1 MVMFEKLK
9 KIFNK
14 KQDSIKEHIKE
25 DSIVEHINEIIDN
38 WMCDNPTFVVLRA
51 LDKIKEDKSLLEHYF
66 PNIEWVNVDKDYIC
80 NKLFSNNIS
89 LEGAKLDGLDRGES
103 IELDSLVGQSL
114 EGVNFPKEMLVEHSQ
129 DGTNFDEDVFS
140 GCITEPIDFE
150 KRIMEKTKQINEKK
164 NDIDSQALVGQSLE
178 GVNFPKEMLVEHSQ
192 DGTNFDEDVFS
203 GCITEPVDF
212 EKRIMEKA
220 KQINEK
226 KSDID
231 SQALVGQSLEGV
243 EFSQLNKENTNSEYK
258 DQEIIDIALERV
270 GNPFANCDLGPM
282 TSESYVKCKSL
293 IIEEILLDK
302 SLSNGLSKEEIEQL
316 LDVVYGEKA
325 KGTFVE
331 LFVGRLTKSKF
342 ELLKNQFLKD
352 KNLNREFNPHEVC
365 RLDLENCN
373 FDGVGLSNL
382 DDKEKGRSR

>member
-1 MVMFEKLK
+1 
-9 KIFNK
+9 
-14 KQDSIKEHIKE
+14 
-25 DSIVEHINEIIDN
+25 
-38 WMCDNPTFVVLRA
+38 
-51 LDKIKEDKSLLEHYF
+51 
-66 PNIEWVNVDKDYIC
+66 
-80 NKLFSNNIS
+80 
-89 LEGAKLDGLDRGES
+89 
-103 IELDSLVGQSL
+103 
-114 EGVNFPKEMLVEHSQ
+114 
-129 DGTNFDEDVFS
+129 
-140 GCITEPIDFE
+140 
-150 KRIMEKTKQINEKK
+150 
-164 NDIDSQALVGQSLE
+164 
-178 GVNFPKEMLVEHSQ
+178 
-192 DGTNFDEDVFS
+192 
-203 GCITEPVDF
+203 
-212 EKRIMEKA
+212 
-220 KQINEK
+220 
-226 KSDID
+226 
-231 SQALVGQSLEGV
+231 LEGV